1 MKERLLGLRAARS
14 YAHNHELKPKVEER
28 LDKAESQLRS
38 YLLREGVDSLRL
50 GAFQVEMQGDQLVVT
65 RVEAEG
71 WEQLKLRSRE
81 ESESLECSIDQEIYS
96 GDQEG

>member
-1 MKERLLGLRAARS
+1 MRERLLGLRAARS

-28 LDKAESQLRS
+28 LEKAESQLRS

-50 GAFQVEMQGDQLVVT
+50 GAFQVALQGDQLVVT

-71 WEQLKLRSRE
+71 WEQLE
-81 ESESLECSIDQEIYS
+81 IQEMGDADLEG
-96 GDQEG
+96 GDVV